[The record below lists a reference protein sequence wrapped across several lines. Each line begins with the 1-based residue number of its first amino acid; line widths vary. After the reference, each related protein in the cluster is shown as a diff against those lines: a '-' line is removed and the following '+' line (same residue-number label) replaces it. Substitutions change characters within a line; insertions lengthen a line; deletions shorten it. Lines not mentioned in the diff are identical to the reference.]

1 MFVKI
6 SYTIKEFTS
15 SKNTPLLLKII
26 TCILKA
32 TPPSL
37 KMNNPTGIEEWLTS
51 DQEINMVHYVNE
63 IKLKENALNVDDKS
77 KNTDYSKD
85 DFMKKIH

>member
-1 MFVKI
+1 MA
-6 SYTIKEFTS
+6 Y
-15 SKNTPLLLKII
+15 
-26 TCILKA
+26 
-32 TPPSL
+32 
-37 KMNNPTGIEEWLTS
+37 TS

-63 IKLKENALNVDDKS
+63 RKLKENALNVDDKS

>member
-15 SKNTPLLLKII
+15 SKDTPLLLKII

-37 KMNNPTGIEEWLTS
+37 KMNNPTGIEWLTS

-63 IKLKENALNVDDKS
+63 RKLKENALNVDDKS

>member
-15 SKNTPLLLKII
+15 SKDTPLILKII

-37 KMNNPTGIEEWLTS
+37 KMNNPTGIEEWLIQVT
-51 DQEINMVHYVNE
+51 
-63 IKLKENALNVDDKS
+63 
-77 KNTDYSKD
+77 
-85 DFMKKIH
+85 KK